1 MEFQLRAAVPSD
13 LPGILSVMRAAQQA
27 LVCQDW
33 FVPDEEAYFAAHIN
47 GPEGFCHVAEAP
59 DGQLAAYFTVK
70 LAGEA
75 EDALGR
81 RLDMTGAALRAC
93 AQMDSCCVAPPYRGH
108 SLEGRLLELAERR
121 LLAWPGQPYTHCL
134 GTVHPDNAASLYSFL
149 HRGYRIAAADVLCY
163 GGKRRHILQ
172 KDL

>member
-1 MEFQLRAAVPSD
+1 MEFLLRPAVSTD
-13 LPGILSVMRAAQQA
+13 LPSILRVMHTARQA

-33 FVPDEEAYFAAHIN
+33 FVPDTAEYFAAHIDSE
-47 GPEGFCHVAEAP
+47 EGFCYVAQAP
-59 DGQLAAYFTVK
+59 AGELAAYFTVK

-75 EDALGR
+75 ADALGR
-81 RLDMTGAALRAC
+81 QLGMQGSDLRAC

-108 SLEGRLLELAERR
+108 SLEGRLMQLAEQR
-121 LLAWPGQPYTHCL
+121 LVNWPGRPYIHCL
-134 GTVHPDNAASLYSFL
+134 GTVHPDNAPSLYSFL
-149 HRGYRIAAADVLCY
+149 HRGYAIAAADVLCY

>member
-1 MEFQLRAAVPSD
+1 MDFLLRPAVPDD
-13 LPGILSVMRAAQQA
+13 LGEILRVMHVSRRALA
-27 LVCQDW
+27 CQDW
-33 FVPDEEAYFAAHIN
+33 FVPDTEAYFASHIDS
-47 GPEGFCHVAEAP
+47 GEGFCYVAQAP
-59 DGQLAAYFTVK
+59 AGELAAYFTVK

-75 EDALGR
+75 ADALGR
-81 RLDMTGAALRAC
+81 QLGMQGAELRAC
-93 AQMDSCCVAPPYRGH
+93 AQMDSCCVAPPYRGR
-108 SLEGRLLELAERR
+108 SLEGRLMQLAEQR
-121 LLAWPGQPYTHCL
+121 LLDWPDRPYRHCL